1 MQLLGK
7 VGDNGGV
14 HRHKY
19 GKLQKK
25 AADEQPERE
34 FFDWMP
40 IDKPD
45 EQNARGRSQCCAA
58 LQHDGRCEQQK
69 ADGKERGQDDGACA
83 ACGFGHGGF
92 LQGLQLEFLVYNS
105 RKKKFSPKCGLHFRE
120 NSLQLV

>member
-1 MQLLGK
+1 MHELETHRIVPDRQPQRLPENKACLIGPDAKIGADLIGHGTLAQLARGLQLLGK

-45 EQNARGRSQCCAA
+45 EQNARGRSQC
-58 LQHDGRCEQQK
+58 
-69 ADGKERGQDDGACA
+69 
-83 ACGFGHGGF
+83 
-92 LQGLQLEFLVYNS
+92 
-105 RKKKFSPKCGLHFRE
+105 
-120 NSLQLV
+120 